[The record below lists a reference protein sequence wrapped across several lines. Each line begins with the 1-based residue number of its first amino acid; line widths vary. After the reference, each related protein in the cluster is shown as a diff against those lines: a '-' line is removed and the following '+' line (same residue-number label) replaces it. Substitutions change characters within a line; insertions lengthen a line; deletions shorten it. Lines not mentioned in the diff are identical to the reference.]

1 MSLINILE
9 TKNFGEVKLKF
20 SEYIDKMGITR
31 NKISDLSGIKYS
43 IIDRYYKNVN
53 VERVDLEILAKIC
66 CVLQCSLSDIIEYYP
81 PTKQ

>member
-9 TKNFGEVKLKF
+9 TKDFGQVRLKF
-20 SEYIDKMGITR
+20 SEYIDSIGTTR

-43 IIDRYYKNVN
+43 IVDRYYKNTK

-66 CVLQCSLSDIIEYYP
+66 FVLQCSLSDILDYYP
-81 PTKQ
+81 PEK